1 MKGIIGLLL
10 VVPLLA
16 TCNALPGCTYT
27 HQPSDFSGTFYDGGV
42 QWGTVTITVTS
53 SAFDA
58 TYDGKGSGLDLNP
71 GKINGKV
78 EECYYP
84 DNPIPTHCGWCV
96 FDATYTDTEQVDGHQ
111 LQSGTVKIFLSDS
124 DKDSMVV
131 KTFDN
136 AGNQGGSITLRR
148 MR

>member
-16 TCNALPGCTYT
+16 TCSALSGCTYA
-27 HQPSDFSGTFYDGGV
+27 HQPSDFSGTFYDGGGV
-42 QWGTVTITVTS
+42 WGTVTITVTS
-53 SAFDA
+53 STFDA
-58 TYDGKGSGLDLNP
+58 DYTGKSPGVDLNP
-71 GKINGKV
+71 GKITGGI

-84 DNPIPTHCGWCV
+84 DNPTPSHCGWCV
-96 FDATYTDTEQVDGHQ
+96 VKGKYGDTEQVDDHPM
-111 LQSGTVKIFLSDS
+111 QSGTVKIFLSDS

-136 AGNQGGSITLRR
+136 QGIQGGSVTLRR
-148 MR
+148 IP